1 MPGREDGQNLWL
13 TPTHPQVE
21 RPLIGLGPF
30 GRVSV
35 EVERENKRAG
45 ETAVGWL
52 VSQACLLGSPPPV
65 RRSEL
70 SHLDSGDGL
79 QEQECAPDGSVSV
92 PGVSSVARAG
102 SGVPSF

>member
-1 MPGREDGQNLWL
+1 MAGREDGQRLRL

-21 RPLIGLGPF
+21 RPLTGLGPF
-30 GRVSV
+30 GREGV
-35 EVERENKRAG
+35 EVERENRRAG

-52 VSQACLLGSPPPV
+52 VSRGCLLGSPPPV

-70 SHLDSGDGL
+70 SHLRRGL
-79 QEQECAPDGSVSV
+79 QEQECAPDGNVSG
-92 PGVSSVARAG
+92 PAGSSVARAG

>member
-1 MPGREDGQNLWL
+1 MAGREDGQRLWL

-30 GRVSV
+30 GRVGVGV
-35 EVERENKRAG
+35 EKENRRAG

-52 VSQACLLGSPPPV
+52 VSQGCLLGSPPPV

-70 SHLDSGDGL
+70 SHLRRAL
-79 QEQECAPDGSVSV
+79 QEQECAPDGSVSG
-92 PGVSSVARAG
+92 PAGSSGARAG